1 MPTRRESNLYTAVP
15 HHGRGVF
22 DLAFSCSQEQ
32 FWVDTT
38 GIARDNYSVTVLT
51 LCVCSAYVY
60 VGGQQLLI
68 FFPHPLFHPWKEDS
82 LHGFPISEVHH
93 K

>member
-1 MPTRRESNLYTAVP
+1 MAVS
-15 HHGRGVF
+15 HHDRGVF
-22 DLAFSCSQEQ
+22 DLAFSYSEEQ

-38 GIARDNYSVTVLT
+38 GAAWDNDSLILLT
-51 LCVCSAYVY
+51 LCISSAYVY

-68 FFPHPLFHPWKEDS
+68 YFFHPWKEDS